1 MFGLRALGSVN
12 DVDDQLAT
20 AKPYRLKTVLAV
32 VVFILV
38 AGGAA
43 WPLYRHEA
51 NRPHFQVGHL
61 PSIAVQSPLRSAEA
75 WFGAINAHNMP
86 LAEAHF
92 APRYRDQM
100 EWSSWGPPFQDLHC
114 VLSSENSESAVV
126 GCSFKA
132 IYDAD
137 TGMSGDSGWSVSL
150 HRQSSGRWLITN
162 YGQG

>member
-1 MFGLRALGSVN
+1 
-12 DVDDQLAT
+12 VDDQPAA
-20 AKPYRLKTVLAV
+20 AKPYRLRTILAV

-38 AGGAA
+38 AGGVA
-43 WPLYRHEA
+43 WPVYHYEA

-61 PSIAVQSPLRSAEA
+61 PSITVQSPVRSTEA
-75 WFGAINAHNMP
+75 WFEAINAHNMP

-92 APRYRDQM
+92 ASRDRDQM
-100 EWSSWGPPFQDLHC
+100 KWSSWGPPFQHLHC
-114 VLSSENSESAVV
+114 VLSSKNSGSAVV

-137 TGMSGDSGWSVSL
+137 AGMSGDSGWGVSL
-150 HRQSSGRWLITN
+150 QKQSSGRWLITS

>member
-1 MFGLRALGSVN
+1 MSSVWLEWLDSVN
-12 DVDDQLAT
+12 DVDDQPAT
-20 AKPYRLKTVLAV
+20 AKPHRLKTVLAV

-43 WPLYRHEA
+43 WPLYRYEA

-92 APRYRDQM
+92 APRYRTR
-100 EWSSWGPPFQDLHC
+100 WSGRHGVRHFKTLHC

-132 IYDAD
+132 IYDAEHRHEAATRD
-137 TGMSGDSGWSVSL
+137 GPCRCRTGKV
-150 HRQSSGRWLITN
+150 
-162 YGQG
+162 QGGG